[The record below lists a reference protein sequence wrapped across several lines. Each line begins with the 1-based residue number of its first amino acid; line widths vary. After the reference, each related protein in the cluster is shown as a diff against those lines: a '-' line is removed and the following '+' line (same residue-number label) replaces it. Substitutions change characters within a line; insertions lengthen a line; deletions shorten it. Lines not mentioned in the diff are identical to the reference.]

1 MTTIIYFEFAQDRMI
16 FMEGLAFGKAAHQ
29 KPKEGS
35 DSNGFYLEFDDPAG
49 HSRKVMKQ
57 TPSGLQLVESLEKY
71 AVQLSEPTEGE
82 EGPFVHTF
90 ECFAESESHAVEQAR
105 NAYPEDE
112 ILGAGRTPPRTS
124 TPSWYAFSDDRLVPL
139 GRHSTFEEADASA
152 PGQTHWLFN
161 EQSLQRF
168 VELAIAILPAPIITS
183 VPVQHWSVADGSS
196 EKGANLPN
204 FSLEVTDQRVLN
216 NSFYVD
222 VIPNEADDIGQ
233 MRAAFEINN
242 LIEGKEH
249 LPCAHFHFNS
259 DHLAFSL
266 FKRRDQYIVRPENQ
280 VQLKPT
286 TLPDGTHAFVIS
298 E

>member
-71 AVQLSEPTEGE
+71 AVQLREPKEGE

-90 ECFAESESHAVEQAR
+90 ECFAESESHAMEQAR

-124 TPSWYAFSDDRLVPL
+124 TPSWYAFSDDRLVPI

-152 PGQTHWLFN
+152 PGQTHWIFN
-161 EQSLQRF
+161 EQSLRNF
-168 VELAIAILPAPIITS
+168 VEQAVENLT
-183 VPVQHWSVADGSS
+183 VPMISKVEVFNWDSADKYGGHQKATWAYEAEVVDQRRINGQLYVSVAASG
-196 EKGANLPN
+196 GQ
-204 FSLEVTDQRVLN
+204 TDDAMHA
-216 NSFYVD
+216 S
-222 VIPNEADDIGQ
+222 
-233 MRAAFEINN
+233 FEINSLELN
-242 LIEGKEH
+242 RSYTQCMH
-249 LPCAHFHFNS
+249 VHFDS
-259 DHLAFSL
+259 DNLAFSL
-266 FKRRDQYIVRPENQ
+266 FKRGDQYIVRPENQ